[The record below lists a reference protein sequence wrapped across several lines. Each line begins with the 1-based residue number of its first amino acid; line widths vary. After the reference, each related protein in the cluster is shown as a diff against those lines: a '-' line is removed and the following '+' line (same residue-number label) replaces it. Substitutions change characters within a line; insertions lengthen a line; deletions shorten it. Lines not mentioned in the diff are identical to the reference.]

1 MIELTEETYKQETA
15 TGKVLVDFYAPWCG
29 VCKML
34 KPKLEDLKD
43 VKVCM
48 VNVDKWPKIAVKH
61 GISNLPTLILYQDG
75 KEQNRG
81 TFDLLNKIGGNS
93 ETKE

>member
-34 KPKLEDLKD
+34 KPKVEELAKNTPNFAFYSVD
-43 VKVCM
+43 
-48 VNVDKWPKIAVKH
+48 VDKCPQLAAKYNIT
-61 GISNLPTLILYQDG
+61 NLPTLLVLEDG
-75 KEQNRG
+75 KEIKRG
-81 TFDLLNKIGGNS
+81 SFDVLAELEK
-93 ETKE
+93 

>member
-34 KPKLEDLKD
+34 KPKLEALKD

-48 VNVDKWPKIAVKH
+48 VNVDKYPKIAVEH

-75 KEQNRG
+75 KEQKRG
-81 TFDLLNKIGGNS
+81 TFDVLKGLE
-93 ETKE
+93 ETK

>member
-1 MIELTEETYKQETA
+1 MIELTEETYKQETT
-15 TGKVLVDFYAPWCG
+15 TGTVLVDFYAPWCG

-34 KPKLEDLKD
+34 KPKLEDLKG

-48 VNVDKWPKIAVKH
+48 VNVDKWPKIAVEH

-81 TFDLLNKIGGNS
+81 TFDVLAKLQK
-93 ETKE
+93 

>member
-1 MIELTEETYKQETA
+1 MIELTEETYKQETD
-15 TGKVLVDFYAPWCG
+15 TGTVLVDFYAPWCG

-34 KPKLEDLKD
+34 KPKLEDLKN

-48 VNVDKWPKIAVKH
+48 VNVDKWPKIAVEH

-75 KEQNRG
+75 KEQKRG
-81 TFDLLNKIGGNS
+81 TFDVLKALENK
-93 ETKE
+93 

>member
-34 KPKLEDLKD
+34 KPKLDELKN

-48 VNVDKWPKIAVKH
+48 VNVDKWPKIAVGH
-61 GISNLPTLILYQDG
+61 NISNLPTLILYQDG
-75 KEQNRG
+75 KEKKRG
-81 TFDLLNKIGGNS
+81 TFDVL
-93 ETKE
+93 KEVEGK

>member
-1 MIELTEETYKQETA
+1 MIELTEETYKHET
-15 TGKVLVDFYAPWCG
+15 TIGTVLVDFYAPWCG

-34 KPKLEDLKD
+34 KPKMEALKN

-48 VNVDKWPKIAVKH
+48 VNVDKWPKIAVEQ

-75 KEQNRG
+75 KEQKRG
-81 TFDLLNKIGGNS
+81 TFDVLKDLEG
-93 ETKE
+93 